1 MKPSTTT
8 PLSAELEAQYN
19 MRLLRPD
26 FEANLLQ
33 AWLSRSAAFR
43 RSPHAQLDVAYG
55 PGPRDRLD
63 YFPAASAGAPLLIF
77 FHGGFWQRGDKSVYS
92 FVAEPFVAEGISV
105 VLVNYTLCPAV
116 SVDEIVVQS
125 QRALAWL
132 WRHAGELGCSRE
144 RWFVS
149 GHSAGGHLAS
159 RMIATH
165 WDTLGDDLPKQMLSG
180 AILISALFDLEPLC
194 ETSINEGLQ
203 LDREQARAVSALR
216 HSPATDAPQLI
227 AVGGVETPAF
237 HQQARAY
244 EMAFGKAQRFM
255 PYYRIDD
262 CDHFDVLQAFADQTH
277 PFFVRCRDFVQMR

>member
-1 MKPSTTT
+1 MTPSITNA
-8 PLSAELEAQYN
+8 LSAELEAQYN

-26 FEANLLQ
+26 FEACLLQ
-33 AWLSRSAAFR
+33 EWLSRSAAFR
-43 RSPHAQLDVAYG
+43 RLPGAQLEVAYG
-55 PGPRDRLD
+55 PAERDRLD
-63 YFPAASAGAPLLIF
+63 YFPAARADAPLLIF

-92 FVAEPFVAEGISV
+92 FVAEPFVAEGVSV

-116 SVDEIVVQS
+116 SVQEIVAQS

-159 RMIATH
+159 RMMATH
-165 WDTLGDDLPKQMLSG
+165 WDTLGDDLPKPMLSG
-180 AILISALFDLEPLC
+180 AILISALFDPGPLC
-194 ETSINEGLQ
+194 ETSLNEGLQ
-203 LDREQARAVSALR
+203 LDCKQARAVSALQ
-216 HSPATDAPQLI
+216 HPPATDAPQLI

-244 EMAFGKAQRFM
+244 KTTFGNAQRFM
-255 PYYRIDD
+255 PHYRIDD
-262 CDHFDVLQAFADQTH
+262 CDHFDVVQAFANRTH
-277 PFFVRCRDFVQMR
+277 PFFELCREFIRAR